1 MSTKSGKTTKR
12 TVIKTHKGFEIVR
25 VTTIYYAKGFYGN
38 YYTDFVESCEEHYS
52 FCKEGLSKRPS
63 QYYNLWAKNSKEC
76 EEEIEKF
83 IEDNSLYFTEEE
95 REKYVYKPNRQCGWA
110 YGYDSLMKIVKQH
123 KKADKRMKIL
133 LEDRLTDANFH
144 YESGLLSEQK
154 YEELIAYVTKEYTFR
169 ERFTVTTFTQAKRIS
184 NAKELENGIAK
195 AVEDYLKSVGIKDTT
210 VKAQFVENW

>member
-12 TVIKTHKGFEIVR
+12 TVLKTHKGFEIVR
-25 VTTIYYAKGFYGN
+25 VTTIHYEKSIYGN
-38 YYTDFVESCEEHYS
+38 YYTDFVKSREVHYS

-63 QYYNLWAKNSKEC
+63 QYYNLWAKNAKEC
-76 EEEIEKF
+76 EEEIDKF

-95 REKYVYKPNRQCGWA
+95 REKYVCKPNRQCEYG
-110 YGYDSLMKIVKQH
+110 YGYDSLMKIIKQH

-133 LEDRLTDANFH
+133 LEDRLTGANFH
-144 YESGLLSEQK
+144 YESGLLSNQK

-195 AVEDYLKSVGIKDTT
+195 AVEDYLKSVGIKGTT
-210 VKAQFVENW
+210 VKAEFIENW